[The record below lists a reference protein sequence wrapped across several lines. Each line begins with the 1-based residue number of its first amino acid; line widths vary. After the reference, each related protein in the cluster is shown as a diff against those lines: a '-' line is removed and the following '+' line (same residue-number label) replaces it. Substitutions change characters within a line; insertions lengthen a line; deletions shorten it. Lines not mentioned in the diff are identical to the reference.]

1 MKTNKKTRLLS
12 IMLGLC
18 AVAILSLNAIFA
30 TDVKDPSTIDT
41 SRKGS
46 ITLYKYEQA
55 GEVENDE
62 MTGSG
67 LPDQNTPDGAKPLAG
82 VEFTLYKV
90 TNTTLI
96 PTEAQIDESWSTS
109 ETTGEDGKIVF
120 PNLDQGLYLVR
131 ETKSPANVSEP
142 TPDFL
147 VNIPMT
153 VTVTVDGEKVD
164 QWLYDVTVYP
174 KNQTI
179 YGSAILNKIDEESNP
194 LQGAQFQLYVYDSE
208 SKMITTLYSEE
219 TFTTD
224 VHGQIAVTGL
234 PKGHYA
240 FVETKAPEG
249 YGLDPTPHVFEIT
262 ASGEVETTDNGYV
275 AVPIDDTGKTNV
287 QIVTVHNTHTPVI
300 DKGVK
305 TIDNKHAGYNKDQTP
320 LWVIETSIPSN
331 IESYKKYIIRDT
343 IDERL
348 DLIQD
353 SIVVNIG
360 ETTLIADTDYKLTY
374 DESSRLLKIIFIDE
388 SFDSGKAALI
398 TGKDNKVHIEFNTKI
413 NEKAQLGQEIPN
425 QADIDY
431 NNGYKEE
438 TKQSSTPEVHTG
450 GLSLYKYT
458 INSGADVA
466 LAGAE
471 FKLAA
476 SEADAKAGTFIKDKD
491 GNDIVAIS
499 GEDGVAKF
507 EGIAYGEDGVPNDQA
522 STNYW
527 LVETKSPE
535 VNGVKYNLLDKPIQV
550 TINKDSHA
558 IPATFTGHA
567 DFKVSVLNK
576 TGIKLP
582 TTGGMG
588 TILFTVLGAILMVS
602 AIILFTKSSKKEK
615 VMKIK

>member
-1 MKTNKKTRLLS
+1 MKTNKKTRFLS

-67 LPDQNTPDGAKPLAG
+67 LPDQNIPNGAKPLAG

-90 TNTTLI
+90 TNNTLI
-96 PTEAQIDESWSTS
+96 PKEAQIDGSWSMAA
-109 ETTGEDGKIVF
+109 TTGNDGKIVF
-120 PNLDQGLYLVR
+120 SDLEQGLYLVR
-131 ETKSPANVSEP
+131 ETKSPVNVSEP

-179 YGSAILNKIDEESNP
+179 YGSVILNKVDEESKP
-194 LQGAQFQLYVYDSE
+194 LEGAEFQLYVYDNE
-208 SKMITTLYSEE
+208 TNKTTSLYSEQ
-219 TFTTD
+219 TFVTD
-224 VHGQIAVTGL
+224 ANGQIAVTGL

-240 FVETKAPEG
+240 FVETKAPAG

-262 ASGEVETTDNGYV
+262 ASGEVKKTDAGYV

-287 QIVTVHNTHTPVI
+287 QIITVHNTHTPVI

-320 LWVIETSIPSN
+320 LWVIETSIPTN
-331 IESYKKYIIRDT
+331 IESYKKYVIRDT

-353 SIVVNIG
+353 SVAVTIG
-360 ETTLIADTDYKLTY
+360 EVTLVVDTDYKFTY
-374 DESSRLLKIIFIDE
+374 DEETRAFKLVFIGDN
-388 SFDSGKAALI
+388 FDGGKAALAAG
-398 TGKDNKVHIEFNTKI
+398 TGHKVHIEFKTTI

-431 NNGYKEE
+431 NNGYGEE
-438 TKQSSTPEVHTG
+438 TKKSSIPEVHTG

-458 INSGADVA
+458 VEGTADKA

-476 SEADAKAGTFIKDKD
+476 SEADAKAGRFIQDKD

-507 EGIAYGEDGVPNDQA
+507 EGIAYGADGIPNDQA

-535 VNGVKYNLLDKPIQV
+535 VNGVKYNLLDKPIEV

-558 IPATFTGHA
+558 IPAKFTGHN